1 MAIFRRKLQKNERN
15 GAFLL
20 HIPVAVVKGMRWKKG
35 DLLEIDDFEDTII
48 IVKAEKVK
56 E

>member
-20 HIPVAVVKGMRWKKG
+20 HIPVAVVKVSLNTAK
-35 DLLEIDDFEDTII
+35 IAAFES
-48 IVKAEKVK
+48 
-56 E
+56 